1 MNAKYLISVILMGL
15 VLSGSSC
22 CIDRPHDGGQESVP
36 GTPQTSAEET
46 PDAGVG
52 ELTESEMDDLESDL
66 AELEALLGEID
77 AIDSMAEV
85 NESTFT

>member
-1 MNAKYLISVILMGL
+1 
-15 VLSGSSC
+15 
-22 CIDRPHDGGQESVP
+22 VP
-36 GTPQTSAEET
+36 GTPQTPAEGAI
-46 PDAGVG
+46 DAS

-85 NESTFT
+85 NESTFA

>member
-1 MNAKYLISVILMGL
+1 MNAEYLISIILVGL

-22 CIDRPHDGGQESVP
+22 CIDRSQDIRQESVSD
-36 GTPQTSAEET
+36 TSQTLAEDV
-46 PDAGVG
+46 PDASAG

-66 AELEALLGEID
+66 AELEAFLGEID

>member
-1 MNAKYLISVILMGL
+1 MNAKYLISIILMGL
-15 VLSGSSC
+15 ALSGSSC
-22 CIDRPHDGGQESVP
+22 CIDRLHDGGQESVP
-36 GTPQTSAEET
+36 GTPQTPAEGAI
-46 PDAGVG
+46 DAS

-85 NESTFT
+85 NESTFS

>member
-1 MNAKYLISVILMGL
+1 MNTKYLISIILVGL

-22 CIDRPHDGGQESVP
+22 CIDRPHDGGQESVSD
-36 GTPQTSAEET
+36 TSQTLAERAI
-46 PDAGVG
+46 DVS

-85 NESTFT
+85 NESTFA